1 VFVLWLEFG
10 GCLLNLPL
18 FTKQKIPIN
27 KDKMTARV
35 IINCQILVLVGG

>member
-1 VFVLWLEFG
+1 VFVLWLGFG

-27 KDKMTARV
+27 KGKTAARM